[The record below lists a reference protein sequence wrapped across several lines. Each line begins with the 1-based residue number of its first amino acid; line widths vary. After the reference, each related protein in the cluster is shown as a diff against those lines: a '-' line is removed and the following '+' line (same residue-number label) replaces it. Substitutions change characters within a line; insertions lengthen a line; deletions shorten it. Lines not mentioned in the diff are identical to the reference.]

1 MYNIY
6 MYDNIHMNGE
16 DSESIILVR
25 GRTPRQMPV
34 SNPAMRRTALPCDR
48 HGIPWEFHGIQ

>member
-1 MYNIY
+1 

-16 DSESIILVR
+16 DSESIISVR